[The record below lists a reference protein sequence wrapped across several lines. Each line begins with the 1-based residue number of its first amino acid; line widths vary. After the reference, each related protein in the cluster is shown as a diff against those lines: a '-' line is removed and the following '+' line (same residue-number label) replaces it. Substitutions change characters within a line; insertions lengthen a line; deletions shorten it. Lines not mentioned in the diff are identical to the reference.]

1 MDRRDFLKAGIAGAG
16 LALTGT
22 HSSAVETPGVTATE
36 IKIGGTNALSG
47 PASAFGLISRTNEAY
62 FRMVNDQGG
71 VGGRKINFIYY
82 DDGYSPPRT
91 VQQTRKLVEQ
101 DEVTLIFNGLGTAT
115 NIAVQ
120 QYLNQM
126 GVPQLF
132 VVSGADRWN
141 DYQHFPWTMGFLPSY
156 RAEGRVYAQYILK
169 YDASAKIAILYQN
182 DDLGKG
188 FLAGVK
194 DVLADH
200 WDKQVVQTASYETTD
215 PTIDSQ
221 AETLQASGANVL
233 ITAAIPKFATQT
245 IRKVAELDWKPL
257 HILVSLSSSIESVL
271 KPAGLDKAVGIVTVA
286 NLKDNADPR
295 WANDPGMEKWRAFMR
310 KYMPGAKQTD
320 LYSVLGYAAAT
331 TMTQVLTQCGAD
343 LSRGNIMRQAA
354 ALHDFQVPV
363 LPPGVRINTSPTN
376 FQPIR
381 QMQLTRW
388 TGDHWEP
395 IGDLVDGN

>member
-1 MDRRDFLKAGIAGAG
+1 MYRREFLKAGIAGAG

-36 IKIGGTNALSG
+36 IKIGSTSALSG
-47 PASAFGLISRTNEAY
+47 PASAFGLVSRTNEAY
-62 FRMVNDQGG
+62 FRMVNDHGG
-71 VGGRKINFIYY
+71 IGGRKINFIYY

-101 DEVTLIFNGLGTAT
+101 DEVALIFSSVGTAT
-115 NIAVQ
+115 NLAVQ

-126 GVPQLF
+126 GIPQLF
-132 VVSGADRWN
+132 LISGVDRWS
-141 DYQHFPWTMGFLPSY
+141 DYQQFPWTMGFTPTY
-156 RAEGRVYAQYILK
+156 RAEGRVYAKYILQ
-169 YDASAKIAILYQN
+169 YDANAKIAILYQN
-182 DDLGKG
+182 DDLGKS

-194 DVLADH
+194 DVLADR
-200 WDKQVVQTASYETTD
+200 WDRQVVQMASYETTD

-221 AETLQASGANVL
+221 TETLQASGANVL
-233 ITAAIPKFATQT
+233 ITAAIPKFAAQT

-257 HILVSLSSSIESVL
+257 HILVNLSSSIEAVL
-271 KPAGLDKAVGIVTVA
+271 KPAGLDKAVGIVTAA
-286 NLKDNADPR
+286 NLKDSADPR
-295 WANDPGMEKWRAFMR
+295 WANDPGMEKWRAFMQ
-310 KYMPGAKQTD
+310 KYMPGTKQTD
-320 LYSVLGYAAAT
+320 LYAVLGYAVAA
-331 TMTQVLTQCGAD
+331 TMTQVLTQCGDD

-363 LPPGVRINTSPTN
+363 LPPGVLINTSPTN

-388 TGDHWEP
+388 IGDHWEP

>member
-1 MDRRDFLKAGIAGAG
+1 MYRREFLKAGIAGAG

-36 IKIGGTNALSG
+36 IKIGSTSALSG
-47 PASAFGLISRTNEAY
+47 PASAFGLVSRTNEAY
-62 FRMVNDQGG
+62 FRMVNDHGG
-71 VGGRKINFIYY
+71 IGGRKINFIYY

-101 DEVTLIFNGLGTAT
+101 DEVALIFSSVGTAT
-115 NIAVQ
+115 NLAVQ

-126 GVPQLF
+126 GIPQLF
-132 VVSGADRWN
+132 LISGVDRWS
-141 DYQHFPWTMGFLPSY
+141 DYQQFPWTMGFTPTY
-156 RAEGRVYAQYILK
+156 RAEGRVYAKYILQ
-169 YDASAKIAILYQN
+169 YDANAKIAILYQN
-182 DDLGKG
+182 DDLGKS

-194 DVLADH
+194 DVLADR
-200 WDKQVVQTASYETTD
+200 WDRQVVQMASYETTD

-221 AETLQASGANVL
+221 TETLQASGANVL
-233 ITAAIPKFATQT
+233 ITAAIPKFAAQT

-257 HILVSLSSSIESVL
+257 HILVNLSSSIEAVL
-271 KPAGLDKAVGIVTVA
+271 KPAGLDKAVGIVTAA
-286 NLKDNADPR
+286 NLKDSADPR
-295 WANDPGMEKWRAFMR
+295 WANDPGMEKWRAFMQ
-310 KYMPGAKQTD
+310 KYMPGTKQTD
-320 LYSVLGYAAAT
+320 LYAVLGYAVAA
-331 TMTQVLTQCGAD
+331 TMTQVLTQCGDD

-363 LPPGVRINTSPTN
+363 LPPGVLINTSPTN